1 MTNVSEQPILQ
12 RMCRS
17 TQTEAC
23 SLDVLLFDQLIHN
36 ALLELSISEPSAA
49 ATLALL
55 GHFNTQL

>member
-23 SLDVLLFDQLIHN
+23 SLDMLLFHQLIHN

-49 ATLALL
+49 ATLAK
-55 GHFNTQL
+55 

>member
-12 RMCRS
+12 RMCKS

-36 ALLELSISEPSAA
+36 ALLELSISEPQPSAA
-49 ATLALL
+49 ATLAK
-55 GHFNTQL
+55 